1 MDNIMFNIGDKVI
14 VKENLGDIPNF
25 KGGYMPEEMRE
36 FEGKIVTIKSF
47 TLDRKGVRLEE
58 DPDQLTWDI
67 RAFERINIK
76 RDELAFGDIL
86 TLRNGERYI
95 VVDGRM
101 YGKRECYNRDY
112 DRIEVWYNDNLT
124 QKSNNRNEDIIR
136 VERAGKIIYE
146 RQTEVKKMTVAQI
159 CKELGYDVEIVK
171 EEK

>member
-14 VKENLGDIPNF
+14 VKKNLRNITDF
-25 KGGYMPEEMRE
+25 YGGYMSEMRE
-36 FEGKIVTIKSF
+36 FEGNIVTIKSF
-47 TLDRKGVRLEE
+47 SPDEKGVRLEE
-58 DPDQLTWDI
+58 DSDHFTWDI

-86 TLRNGERYI
+86 TLKNGERY
-95 VVDGRM
+95 VVADGSM
-101 YGKRECYNRDY
+101 YGEREYYTRDC
-112 DRIEVWYNDNLT
+112 DTVKVWYNDDLT
-124 QKSNNRNEDIIR
+124 HNPISRNEDIIR